1 MDSFPQHHQV
11 HLHGNKIGE
20 ILSALELI
28 HRKKY
33 NFTHDKQK
41 KKKHFDWKV
50 NVTLK
55 MT

>member
-41 KKKHFDWKV
+41 QKNILTGK
-50 NVTLK
+50 L
-55 MT
+55 M